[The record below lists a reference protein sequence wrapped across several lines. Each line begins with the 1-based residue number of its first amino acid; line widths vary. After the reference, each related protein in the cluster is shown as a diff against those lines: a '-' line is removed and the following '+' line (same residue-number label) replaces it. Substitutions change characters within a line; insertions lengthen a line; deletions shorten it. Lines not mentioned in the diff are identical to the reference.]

1 MIYTETMEDTP
12 SSNVFAGIE
21 IQAELKPIAP
31 LWQWVVGLMFFI
43 FGFAVF
49 PQTFDLASVSLFII
63 LLAGIAT
70 ALALLMRKKSIP
82 VTITSRED
90 CVYITDPTRPGK
102 GRLIPSR
109 VVREDDNTIIVHR
122 AGRRLE
128 LSKMEFRFANAEDT
142 ARAMLLFERFRQNI

>member
-1 MIYTETMEDTP
+1 MIYPETMEDTP

-49 PQTFDLASVSLFII
+49 PQTFDLVSIALFIL

-70 ALALLMRKKSIP
+70 VLAILSRKKAIP
-82 VTITSRED
+82 VTITSKED
-90 CVYITDPTRPGK
+90 CVLIRDPTRRGEGK
-102 GRLIPSR
+102 LIPSK
-109 VVREDDNTIIVHR
+109 VVQEDDHTIKVQR
-122 AGRRLE
+122 AGKRLE
-128 LSKMEFRFANAEDT
+128 LSQMEFRFAKAEDT
-142 ARAMLLFERFRQNI
+142 SRAMLLFQRFLMKP